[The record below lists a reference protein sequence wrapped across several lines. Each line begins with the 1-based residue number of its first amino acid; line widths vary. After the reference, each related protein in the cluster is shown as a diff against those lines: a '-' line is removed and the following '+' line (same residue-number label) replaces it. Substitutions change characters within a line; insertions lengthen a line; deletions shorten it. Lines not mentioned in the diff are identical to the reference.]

1 MGMGLRAGAQPSAPP
16 HRAAQAGR
24 NIAKNRDKR
33 LAVGS
38 FPAPTG
44 IAGRKKRNFRR
55 TVQTTGLQRL
65 THRPHSRSPAKGAQ
79 NRPGTACLR
88 LQYRPSGMAE
98 RTIRNHK
105 TACFAARP
113 GLSCPARRPGRPR
126 RNVFPAPRE
135 PQCRGA
141 GAAFS
146 MKNIYPSASARG

>member
-1 MGMGLRAGAQPSAPP
+1 MGMGLRAGAQPTAPP

-24 NIAKNRDKR
+24 HKEKNSDKKIAENSKD
-33 LAVGS
+33 
-38 FPAPTG
+38 APG
-44 IAGRKKRNFRR
+44 GRGRKKRNFRSI
-55 TVQTTGLQRL
+55 TQTAGLQRL
-65 THRPHSRSPAKGAQ
+65 TLRPHSRSPAKGAQ
-79 NRPGTACLR
+79 NRPETACLR
-88 LQYRPSGMAE
+88 PQYRPSGMAE

-146 MKNIYPSASARG
+146 LKNIYPSVTARG